1 MIRQIK
7 ATMKSKSGIKM
18 VEILDFI
25 VKESQSKQPQTIAIV
40 VDDRGQ
46 LSEAKLEDL
55 LILKNI

>member
-7 ATMKSKSGIKM
+7 ATMKSKSGIKT

-25 VKESQSKQPQTIAIV
+25 VRESQSKQPQTVAIV

-46 LSEAKLEDL
+46 LSEARLEDL

>member
-1 MIRQIK
+1 MIKQIK
-7 ATMKSKSGIKM
+7 ATMKSSSGIKV

-25 VKESQSKQPQTIAIV
+25 VKENDSKQLQTFAIV

-46 LSEAKLEDL
+46 LSESRLEDL

>member
-7 ATMKSKSGIKM
+7 ATMKSKSGIKI

-25 VKESQSKQPQTIAIV
+25 VKEGQSKQPQTTAIV

-46 LSEAKLEDL
+46 LSEARLEDL
-55 LILKNI
+55 FILKNM